1 MRFIEKERKILDA
14 ETTLKT
20 VVSHSITNF
29 THGLL
34 SGLSIACINTGN
46 PLIIGCAYYVFKRF
60 DSKILNRDK
69 YTTKL
74 GKDYIFPIPSTMGFV
89 IGCYLSLQLQE
100 RIL

>member
-1 MRFIEKERKILDA
+1 MKFIEKERKILDA

-20 VVSHSITNF
+20 VVSHSTVNF

-46 PLIIGCAYYVFKRF
+46 PWIIGAAYYVFKRF
-60 DSKILNRDK
+60 DSKIINREK

-74 GKDYIFPIPSTMGFV
+74 GKDYIFPIPSTIGFV
-89 IGCYLSLQLQE
+89 IGCYTSLLIQE
-100 RIL
+100 KLL